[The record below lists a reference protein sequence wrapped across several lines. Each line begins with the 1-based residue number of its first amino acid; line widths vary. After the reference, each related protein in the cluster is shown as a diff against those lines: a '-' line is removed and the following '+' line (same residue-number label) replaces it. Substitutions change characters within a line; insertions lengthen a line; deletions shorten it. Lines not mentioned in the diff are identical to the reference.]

1 MEINMNQ
8 YEHKH
13 QDITVTEEE
22 ENLIVFNLRNGTV
35 SRLNSIGKMIWTN
48 IPDKNIDEIIDLI
61 VEKYDAERE
70 QVNKDVKKF
79 VDGLINADLI
89 VAKH

>member
-1 MEINMNQ
+1 MNQ